1 MSRRFN
7 YTDRKRLTRDF
18 FRIKLVDEGNGPPSF
33 TADVL
38 IPANLNLDPNAR
50 IYIEAYVG
58 TSAMRFDFGTVS
70 TVSAPMECVLTDI
83 DANTPILFRVRV
95 VDERGSVGRIL
106 AAANG
111 IRPESDHD
119 GKNRKSLL
127 PLRGIDLG
135 EEIWRLDMD
144 KDAGPTLAV
153 NNRVPGLTERIP
165 VDAVLMGTIY
175 PEVVRQMTRHLFSP
189 DAGFDESVDWVRD
202 WRAWLTQQLGREIQ
216 SEECLDID
224 SLDLIASD
232 IARGFSDRNRFASK
246 LIQSVGEGW

>member
-7 YTDRKRLTRDF
+7 YTGRKRLTRDH
-18 FRIKLVDEGNGPPSF
+18 FRINLTENTKSPPSF
-33 TADVL
+33 TADVM
-38 IPANLNLDPNAR
+38 IPSDLKLDPQAR

-70 TVSAPMECVLTDI
+70 AVSAPANCVLTDI

-111 IRPESDHD
+111 IRPESDME

-135 EEIWRLDMD
+135 EELWKLELD

-153 NNRVPGLTERIP
+153 NNRVPGLTDRIA
-165 VDAVLMGTIY
+165 VDAVLMGAIY
-175 PEVVRQMTRHLFSP
+175 PEVVRQITKQLFSP
-189 DAGFDESVDWVRD
+189 AGDFDESVDWVTD
-202 WRAWLTQQLGREIQ
+202 WRRWLTQQLGREI
-216 SEECLDID
+216 SNEECVDID
-224 SLDLIASD
+224 SLELVANDVD
-232 IARGFSDRNRFASK
+232 RGFSDRNRFASK
-246 LIQSVGEGW
+246 LVP